1 MGLTGFLFWFV
12 PIVGKLLSFAVVVD
26 ALLSWV
32 PYNENVYKIR
42 GFLQRFTAPVTSPI
56 RRLLSP
62 LTRSIMIDI
71 TPIIAIVVID
81 FLQGVILGILM
92 RLM

>member
-1 MGLTGFLFWFV
+1 MGLTGFLLWLV
-12 PIVGKLLSFAVVVD
+12 PIAGKLLSFAIVAD

-42 GFLQRFTAPVTSPI
+42 GFLQRITAPITSPI

-71 TPIIAIVVID
+71 TPIIAIVLID
-81 FLQGVILGILM
+81 FVEGVILGLLV